1 MKTLCKKYD
10 NHGTERYKGFCQHL
24 IFPKNLSNYHIIVTG
39 LDKKLLSSQC
49 FDWFISNAHCTIY
62 IYIYIHLSHLYVQ
75 VISSK
80 AITKDYIYCSL
91 YMSSLPSNL
100 SSFLHEKVY
109 VTYTSKQPM
118 CKAVHILWEIAP
130 GKLGPFKI

>member
-24 IFPKNLSNYHIIVTG
+24 IFPKNLSNYHIIVRG
-39 LDKKLLSSQC
+39 LDKKLLSPQC
-49 FDWFISNAHCTIY
+49 FDWFILNAHCTIY
-62 IYIYIHLSHLYVQ
+62 IYIHPSHLYVQ

-118 CKAVHILWEIAP
+118 RKAVHILWEIAP